1 MIELNKMVKMDKS
14 ESNMRYIRF
23 TQPTWT
29 VFQYPFCV
37 LKELTSS
44 NYFNVLGT
52 KFHILVPKFDKLSE
66 P

>member
-1 MIELNKMVKMDKS
+1 MIKLNKMVKMDKK
-14 ESNMRYIRF
+14 EFNMKYIRF

-29 VFQYPFCV
+29 ICQQPFCV

-52 KFHILVPKFDKLSE
+52 KFHIHGPKFYKLSE